1 MKTLSDVL
9 LLVKQ
14 SPKLSTFTIHIR
26 LTIIILL
33 LVFCG
38 AASIGQSFYLISKS
52 NEQWGNASFYFFFF
66 FLSEHMN
73 FSRTLVFLRSK
84 ISWSPYVQ
92 KLNGTNKEVLGIL
105 NYKGRRSF
113 LVLALLFYKH
123 NGYGFNI
130 NSIKNSVYKVLSTLR
145 CTLQKILSACRLQSD
160 HTLLPN
166 KAFT

>member
-1 MKTLSDVL
+1 
-9 LLVKQ
+9 
-14 SPKLSTFTIHIR
+14 
-26 LTIIILL
+26 
-33 LVFCG
+33 
-38 AASIGQSFYLISKS
+38 
-52 NEQWGNASFYFFFF
+52 
-66 FLSEHMN
+66 MN

-130 NSIKNSVYKVLSTLR
+130 NSIKKTLSIRFYQHFDVRFKKYYLHVDYKATTLYYQIRLLLSLTS
-145 CTLQKILSACRLQSD
+145 CD
-160 HTLLPN
+160 
-166 KAFT
+166 KASCFW